1 MVIILTDIHAY
12 VGTRLIYSSIRSSQ
26 SSTGPQVCMYLRSY
40 IYITLLMYTYYIH
53 SYMRT
58 YIHTFILS
66 RWYSAYI
73 SFMYAHMHVIYCI
86 LTNMC
91 LVYTNILWFRPQGA
105 IGLHPV
111 SRRERSA
118 VGYPQPLTGRAVSL
132 LRSPYTG

>member
-1 MVIILTDIHAY
+1 
-12 VGTRLIYSSIRSSQ
+12 
-26 SSTGPQVCMYLRSY
+26 
-40 IYITLLMYTYYIH
+40 MYTYYIH

-66 RWYSAYI
+66 KWYSAYI

-111 SRRERSA
+111 PRRERSA
-118 VGYPQPLTGRAVSL
+118 VGHP
-132 LRSPYTG
+132 